1 VPLRL
6 ATTSGRADLS
16 IEIPPVNVLDVA
28 ALQEL
33 ARLVLECTGARV
45 LVLSGLPRAFS
56 AGVSVAEHFPDPKAI
71 ETMLAGMRSALN
83 ALVRTPAVTVAAVSG
98 ACLGGGA
105 ELAAACD
112 VVLTTEDSRIGFPE
126 IRLACFPPGAAAL
139 LPVRIGGAR
148 AADWILTGRTVSGR
162 EAAQAGF
169 AARAVAT
176 FDLERETER
185 LVDQL
190 LATSPAALAAAR
202 DLLRAD
208 RRRALA
214 ETLPHAEVAYR
225 LLAGSED
232 LASAVDEFQDRKRET
247 RDDRGRSA
255 KIDGPRLKSP
265 SAVREANAADLSDT
279 PACRALRVQ
288 SAA

>member
-6 ATTSGRADLS
+6 ATTSGRANIS

-28 ALQEL
+28 ALGEL
-33 ARLVLECTGARV
+33 ARLVLESAGARV

-71 ETMLAGMRSALN
+71 EAMLVGMRTALN

-112 VVLTTEDSRIGFPE
+112 MVLATEDSRIGFPE

-169 AARAVAT
+169 AARAVAP
-176 FDLERETER
+176 FDLERETEQ

-190 LATSPAALAAAR
+190 LSKSPAALAAAR
-202 DLLRAD
+202 DLLRAE

-214 ETLPHAEVAYR
+214 EALPHAEDAYR
-225 LLAGSED
+225 MLAGSED
-232 LASAVDEFQDRKRET
+232 LARAVEDFQGGKRKTGNGRKPREIGE
-247 RDDRGRSA
+247 D
-255 KIDGPRLKSP
+255 
-265 SAVREANAADLSDT
+265 
-279 PACRALRVQ
+279 
-288 SAA
+288 